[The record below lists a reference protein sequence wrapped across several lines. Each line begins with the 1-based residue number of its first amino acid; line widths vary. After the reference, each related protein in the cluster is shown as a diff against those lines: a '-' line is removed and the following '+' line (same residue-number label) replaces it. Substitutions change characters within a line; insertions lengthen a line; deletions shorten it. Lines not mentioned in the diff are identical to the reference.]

1 MLPPKKTK
9 CVPNL
14 QERSRKIP
22 IKNASRAEADQLQTD
37 LESLVLSPL
46 LEQGVTEQMLNS

>member
-22 IKNASRAEADQLQTD
+22 IKNASRAAADQLQAD

-46 LEQGVTEQMLNS
+46 LEQSVTEQMLSS

>member
-22 IKNASRAEADQLQTD
+22 IKNASRAAADQLQTD